1 MNFIKNKLANLAVF
15 VLCFSGGVVL
25 FGAYFIVRHFGTVDF
40 GQILFHLRFPLLDGD
55 TPFVAA
61 FVKTVLAPS
70 LVLSL
75 CLAFPLEIYR
85 FVRFRFLP
93 FSLKI
98 YAFLSKRATISKLA
112 FGIALFAL
120 CLNATNNKLKIT
132 RYLKA
137 QESYSTLYEKHYKAF
152 DDSVLQGF
160 SPKQN
165 LIVILAESLESTFS
179 SQNIPAQSQYAQMG
193 GGGVKVPCIRPL
205 ASLSQTLQN

>member
-1 MNFIKNKLANLAVF
+1 MKFIKNKLANLAVF
-15 VLCFSGGVVL
+15 VLCFSGGVVF
-25 FGAYFIVRHFGTVDF
+25 FGTYFIVRYFGVVDF

-85 FVRFRFLP
+85 FVRYYFLP
-93 FSLKI
+93 KFIAFSLKI

-152 DDSVLQGF
+152 NESVLQGF
-160 SPKQN
+160 APKQN

-179 SQNIPAQSQYAQMG
+179 SQNVPFAVKNG
-193 GGGVKVPCIRPL
+193 GGGGAFRKP
-205 ASLSQTLQN
+205 TLMS